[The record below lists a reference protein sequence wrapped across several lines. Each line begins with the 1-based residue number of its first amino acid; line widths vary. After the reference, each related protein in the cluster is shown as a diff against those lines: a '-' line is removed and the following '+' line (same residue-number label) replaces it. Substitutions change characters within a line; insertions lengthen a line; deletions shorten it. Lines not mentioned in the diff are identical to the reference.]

1 MSRSDHIQF
10 NIRSAFARSRAQ
22 ELAKL
27 TGMSI
32 TQIVEDALRGYI
44 PPGTAQTVG
53 RLVQR
58 GPILVRPANGA
69 RISHAEAETA
79 RNAVRE
85 RDLED

>member
-10 NIRSAFARSRAQ
+10 NVRSAFARSRAH

-27 TGMSI
+27 TGMTI
-32 TQIVEDALRGYI
+32 TQVVEDALRGYI

-53 RLVQR
+53 QLVQR

-69 RISHAEAETA
+69 RISHVEAEAALRGT
-79 RNAVRE
+79 RE
-85 RDLED
+85 RDLEN